1 MALTYSVKK
10 RLQAGELSIRVVDVT
25 LDAAYA
31 AGGYVLSAQQMGFGL
46 NGQIFLVLASARG
59 GFFFDWDQ
67 VNSKLLVR
75 DATGAAGAA
84 SPEVG
89 NANAN
94 INALVVRVIAFGN
107 GQG

>member
-10 RLQAGELSIRVVDVT
+10 RLQAGELSIRIVDVT
-25 LDAAYA
+25 LDNAYL
-31 AGGYVLSAQQMGFGL
+31 AGGYALSAQQLGFGL
-46 NGQIFLVLASARG
+46 NGKIHFVLASARG
-59 GFFFDWDQ
+59 GFFFDWDHT
-67 VNSKLLVR
+67 NSKLMVR

-94 INALVVRVIAFGN
+94 INALVVRLMVFGD